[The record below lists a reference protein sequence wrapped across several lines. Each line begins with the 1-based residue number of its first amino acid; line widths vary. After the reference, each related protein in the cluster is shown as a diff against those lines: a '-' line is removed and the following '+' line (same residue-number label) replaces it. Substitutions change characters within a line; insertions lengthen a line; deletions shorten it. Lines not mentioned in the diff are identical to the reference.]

1 MAQPSGPNPTD
12 VSGLSFEEAFARLR
26 TIAAE
31 LEGDGLGLEEAV
43 QRYEAATALVAR
55 CQDLLADAE
64 SRITLLQNGSYV
76 NVEIEISD

>member
-1 MAQPSGPNPTD
+1 MTPDRHPNPPD
-12 VSGLSFEEAFARLR
+12 ASGLSFEEAFQQLR

-43 QRYEAATALVAR
+43 QCYEWAMALATR
-55 CQDLLADAE
+55 CQALLAEAE
-64 SRITLLQNGSYV
+64 SRVSMLQNGSYV